1 MTKKEEQQTT
11 DQENT
16 AKASNTGDAKESTKW
31 PFFELPFFSSALKGA
46 YQGNVARF
54 ESMFE
59 QLEQLEAK
67 QLEKAYELWSEIN
80 RLGRTGLDYAGKIS
94 ADLRNTAV
102 DFVRQSTTFWT
113 QAA

>member
-1 MTKKEEQQTT
+1 MTKKENTQTA

-16 AKASNTGDAKESTKW
+16 TKTSSSDNAHDSKKW
-31 PFFELPFFSSALKGA
+31 PFFELPFFSSAIKGA
-46 YQGNVARF
+46 YLGNTARF
-54 ESMFE
+54 ESLLS
-59 QLEQLEAK
+59 QLEQLETK

-102 DFVRQSTTFWT
+102 DIVRQSTAFWT